1 MIRFIH
7 GFSYDSTCDGT
18 GYLDHVSQKQCV
30 IDEEVTILDVVDRQQ
45 HCEMNRSLEEE
56 DIRVAQG
63 FVLIYSIMSRGTF
76 ERISMYREHILRVK
90 GIKSSNNFPMML
102 VATKCDESIKRH
114 PWDYEHQVSIEEGQE
129 LAKQFGCKFVET
141 SAAEGI
147 HVDDVFMEL
156 VRDIRRFNK
165 VTYAGLPSFATL
177 FICPPLSQKR
187 VSRWPRK
194 GQTTQNHNQGGCV
207 VL

>member
-1 MIRFIH
+1 MIRHSTLF
-7 GFSYDSTCDGT
+7 FYDSTCDGT
-18 GYLDHVSQKQCV
+18 GYLDRSQKQCV
-30 IDEEVTILDVVDRQQ
+30 IDEEVAILDVVDRQQ

-56 DIRVAQG
+56 DIRAAQG
-63 FVLIYSIMSRGTF
+63 FVLVYSILSRGTF

-114 PWDYEHQVSIEEGQE
+114 PWDSERQVSIE
-129 LAKQFGCKFVET
+129 
-141 SAAEGI
+141 AAEGI

-156 VRDIRRFNK
+156 VCDIRRFNK

-194 GQTTQNHNQGGCV
+194 GQTMQNHNQGGCV

>member
-1 MIRFIH
+1 
-7 GFSYDSTCDGT
+7 
-18 GYLDHVSQKQCV
+18 
-30 IDEEVTILDVVDRQQ
+30 
-45 HCEMNRSLEEE
+45 MNRSLEEE
-56 DIRVAQG
+56 DIRAAQG
-63 FVLIYSIMSRGTF
+63 FVLVYSILSRGTF

-114 PWDYEHQVSIEEGQE
+114 PWDSERQVSIEEGQE
-129 LAKQFGCKFVET
+129 LAKQFGFKFVET

-147 HVDDVFMEL
+147 HIDDVFMEL

-165 VTYAGLPSFATL
+165 
-177 FICPPLSQKR
+177 KH